1 VSTPRPTTVTSDL
14 QLRLVVPGS
23 SALPVRAS
31 MRYDV
36 ADPYAV
42 QVAFHTG
49 SGDSGSGDV
58 VEWTFA
64 RQLLTDGV
72 SSPVGEGDVQVWPS
86 SSGTQPVVCLA
97 LSSPSGKAL
106 FEVPLPA
113 LVDFLGSTYAAVP
126 TGGESAHVD
135 VDAELALLLW
145 AEPET

>member
-1 VSTPRPTTVTSDL
+1 MTTPRSTMVTADI
-14 QLRLVVPGS
+14 QLRLVVPG
-23 SALPVRAS
+23 AAAMPVRAS

-36 ADPYAV
+36 TDPYAI

-49 SGDSGSGDV
+49 SADAESAV

-64 RQLLTDGV
+64 RQLLADGV
-72 SSPVGEGDVQVWPS
+72 STPVGEGDVQVWPS
-86 SSGTQPVVCLA
+86 SSGGSPVVCLS

-106 FEVPLPA
+106 FEVPMGA
-113 LVDFLGSTYAAVP
+113 LVEFLGHTYEAVP

-145 AEPET
+145 AGPET

>member
-1 VSTPRPTTVTSDL
+1 MTPRSTSVSTEV
-14 QLRLVVPGS
+14 QLRLVVPGAAS
-23 SALPVRAS
+23 LPVRAGL
-31 MRYDV
+31 RYDV
-36 ADPYAV
+36 TDPYAV

-49 SGDSGSGDV
+49 NGGDGDV

-72 SSPVGEGDVQVWPS
+72 SAPVGEGDVQVWPS
-86 SSGTQPVVCLA
+86 ATAGLPGVCLS

-106 FEVPLPA
+106 FEVPLPE
-113 LVDFLGSTYAAVP
+113 LVDFLGQTYAAVP
-126 TGGESAHVD
+126 TGAESQHVD

>member
-1 VSTPRPTTVTSDL
+1 VSSPRPTLVTADL
-14 QLRLVVPGS
+14 QLRLVVPGA

-31 MRYDV
+31 MRYDI

-42 QVAFHTG
+42 QVSFYTG
-49 SGDSGSGDV
+49 SGETSEV

-113 LVDFLGSTYAAVP
+113 LVDFLGTTYAAVP
-126 TGGESAHVD
+126 TGGESAYVD

>member
-1 VSTPRPTTVTSDL
+1 VSTSRPSTVTSDL

-23 SALPVRAS
+23 SAMPVRAG
-31 MRYDV
+31 MRFDV
-36 ADPYAV
+36 TDPYAV
-42 QVAFHTG
+42 TVAFHTG
-49 SGDSGSGDV
+49 PNSGSGDV

-72 SSPVGEGDVQVWPS
+72 SAPVGEGDVQVWPS
-86 SSGTQPVVCLA
+86 SSNGQPIVCLA

-106 FEVPLPA
+106 FEVPLPE

-126 TGGESAHVD
+126 TGGESAYVD